1 MNKAAE
7 NGRGGATLPSRT
19 AKMSLWKAGARMR
32 LMENAIMTL
41 PGVLQTIA
49 LICVVLLILA
59 PLVGVSLSGRR

>member
-1 MNKAAE
+1 M
-7 NGRGGATLPSRT
+7 P
-19 AKMSLWKAGARMR
+19 LWKVGARMR